1 MRGPGARGSGAV
13 LLAALVAWTGAA
25 GAGAEEH
32 DDEDRRAVLTAEG
45 GEGDPDYGA
54 YLVQECTACHVAGGA
69 MAVPAIDGIAPGY
82 FRLAMEEYAR
92 GERENAAMANVA
104 RSLGDEELAAL
115 AAYFA
120 IHATED

>member
-1 MRGPGARGSGAV
+1 MRGPVMRGSGAV
-13 LLAALVAWTGAA
+13 LLAALVAWA
-25 GAGAEEH
+25 GPAGAEE
-32 DDEDRRAVLTAEG
+32 DEDRRAVLTAEG

-54 YLVQECTACHVAGGA
+54 YLVQECTACHVAGGTT
-69 MAVPAIDGIAPGY
+69 AVPAIDGIAPGY
-82 FRLAMEEYAR
+82 FRLAMEEYAQ
-92 GERENAAMANVA
+92 GARENAAMVNVA